1 MPAPPRHLIPL
12 LHVGGG
18 ARGGGTTDANA
29 ARNLLSLTL
38 SSHGRRGDELLEE
51 REVTRYSLWN
61 LNGLKACITG
71 MTSSRLTLTCRGRVT
86 AK

>member
-1 MPAPPRHLIPL
+1 MPAPPRQLIPL

-18 ARGGGTTDANA
+18 ARGGGATDANA
-29 ARNLLSLTL
+29 AGNLLSLTL
-38 SSHGRRGDELLEE
+38 SSQRRRGDQQVEE
-51 REVTRYSLWN
+51 RELTPYSLWN

-71 MTSSRLTLTCRGRVT
+71 ITSSRLTLTCRGRVT